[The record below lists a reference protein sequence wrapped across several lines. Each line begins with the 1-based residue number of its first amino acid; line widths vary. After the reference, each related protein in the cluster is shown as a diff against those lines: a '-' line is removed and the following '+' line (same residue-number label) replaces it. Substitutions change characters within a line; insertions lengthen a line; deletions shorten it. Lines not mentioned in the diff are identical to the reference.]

1 MSNGKGDRSRVT
13 NHDQFRKNFDKVFD
27 KEKFTEDLTKMI
39 EQEQKLSSKRQ
50 NKKIKIVK
58 EYTDRNGIKMAV
70 ININDSLTNTIVTK
84 RQLDGMNREIVNED
98 YLSKTK
104 KDDVIDVTEDK

>member
-1 MSNGKGDRSRVT
+1 
-13 NHDQFRKNFDKVFD
+13 
-27 KEKFTEDLTKMI
+27 
-39 EQEQKLSSKRQ
+39 
-50 NKKIKIVK
+50 
-58 EYTDRNGIKMAV
+58 MAV